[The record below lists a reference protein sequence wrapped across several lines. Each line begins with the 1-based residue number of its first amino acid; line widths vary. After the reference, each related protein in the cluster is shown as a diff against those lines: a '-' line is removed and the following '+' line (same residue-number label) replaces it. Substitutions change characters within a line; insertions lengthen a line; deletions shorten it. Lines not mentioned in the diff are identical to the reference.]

1 MQRQHLPLQSGSR
14 FREPRKIFWHDLPW
28 IIDQGSKTPSRVP
41 FLLVL
46 DTTSCRRGR
55 RSPQPDMIRKGR
67 HYNAGCG
74 GGSPEQ
80 RNVHAPR
87 NGARE
92 RERELLHCWRSI
104 ALPFSERRTG
114 VPMEGGALLPK
125 RGRPKK
131 RNALNANQMDGVN
144 GGGMDW

>member
-14 FREPRKIFWHDLPW
+14 FREARRNFWHDLPR

-92 RERELLHCWRSI
+92 RESAGAPPLLEVDCITFLRAENRS
-104 ALPFSERRTG
+104 A
-114 VPMEGGALLPK
+114 
-125 RGRPKK
+125 RGRRCSFRTRRNP
-131 RNALNANQMDGVN
+131 RNATH
-144 GGGMDW
+144 

>member
-1 MQRQHLPLQSGSR
+1 MQRQHLPLQRGSR
-14 FREPRKIFWHDLPW
+14 FREARRNFWHDLPR

-92 RERELLHCWRSI
+92 RESGSSSI
-104 ALPFSERRTG
+104 A
-114 VPMEGGALLPK
+114 GGRLHYLSPSGEQECQRKEVLLP
-125 RGRPKK
+125 
-131 RNALNANQMDGVN
+131 N
-144 GGGMDW
+144 